1 MSYKAFV
8 KADRPVLDCLYT
20 SRQAAIRK
28 CGGPVSFHILSCQ
41 WSKHGGGG
49 GDYIKTSCSTPSS
62 SEFVFR
68 TGSTSTYVHVINNS
82 VFYVLCLLHVFLD
95 WALSALYVWFMNRPS
110 CVLIL

>member
-49 GDYIKTSCSTPSS
+49 EGTI
-62 SEFVFR
+62 
-68 TGSTSTYVHVINNS
+68 
-82 VFYVLCLLHVFLD
+82 
-95 WALSALYVWFMNRPS
+95 
-110 CVLIL
+110 